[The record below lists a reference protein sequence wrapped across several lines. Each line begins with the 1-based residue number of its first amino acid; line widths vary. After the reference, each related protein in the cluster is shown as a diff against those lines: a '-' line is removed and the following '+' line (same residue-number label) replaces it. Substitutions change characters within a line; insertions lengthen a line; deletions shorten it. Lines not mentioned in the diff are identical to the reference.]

1 MSEWAPNPRPFPYVF
16 YGVQGNDM
24 RAVESPS
31 FLNHHEANVI
41 ADLITAL
48 LKRTDLAITTN
59 DFGVICA
66 YWKQVRGLRTLLRGR
81 GLGNVRVGITADYQ
95 GQQEKII
102 IISTVLSKNHGPG
115 AVQAVERARAVE
127 VDGYAPIGAGLLG
140 EPKKFNVALT
150 RAQALVIIVGDPW
163 ILYHDPCWRR
173 VIATTVTQGSYRGC
187 PCEPFGVGWDG
198 VSVYD
203 EEDEDSPSLRGSDP
217 GARVAT
223 AAAALG
229 YGHGSSHSGPNM
241 YFSSD
246 MPSRMS
252 L

>member
-1 MSEWAPNPRPFPYVF
+1 M
-16 YGVQGNDM
+16 
-24 RAVESPS
+24 
-31 FLNHHEANVI
+31 
-41 ADLITAL
+41 
-48 LKRTDLAITTN
+48 
-59 DFGVICA
+59 
-66 YWKQVRGLRTLLRGR
+66 
-81 GLGNVRVGITADYQ
+81 
-95 GQQEKII
+95 
-102 IISTVLSKNHGPG
+102 
-115 AVQAVERARAVE
+115 
-127 VDGYAPIGAGLLG
+127 
-140 EPKKFNVALT
+140 
-150 RAQALVIIVGDPW
+150 
-163 ILYHDPCWRR
+163 
-173 VIATTVTQGSYRGC
+173 
-187 PCEPFGVGWDG
+187 GWDG